1 MKELWHPC
9 DKNLSKIAEEGVR
22 KDSGY
27 FDETLIKDE
36 SRPKVDNN
44 NEVRKKLIKAN
55 VFFTENVS
63 ILRLK
68 IRMTVSRLYHR
79 YWYNKIRVHKK
90 KDWVPKQKQRMR
102 MLTICIILPIT

>member
-44 NEVRKKLIKAN
+44 NEVRKKLYKSKCFY
-55 VFFTENVS
+55 VF
-63 ILRLK
+63 L
-68 IRMTVSRLYHR
+68 
-79 YWYNKIRVHKK
+79 
-90 KDWVPKQKQRMR
+90 
-102 MLTICIILPIT
+102 

>member
-55 VFFTENVS
+55 MY
-63 ILRLK
+63 L
-68 IRMTVSRLYHR
+68 
-79 YWYNKIRVHKK
+79 
-90 KDWVPKQKQRMR
+90 
-102 MLTICIILPIT
+102 

>member
-44 NEVRKKLIKAN
+44 NEVRKKLFK
-55 VFFTENVS
+55 
-63 ILRLK
+63 
-68 IRMTVSRLYHR
+68 
-79 YWYNKIRVHKK
+79 NKCFL
-90 KDWVPKQKQRMR
+90 QQMY
-102 MLTICIILPIT
+102 LF